1 MQKEAIP
8 IGILGEDLICQAK
21 SGMGKT
27 AVFVI
32 AVLHQLDMK
41 KADPLQCLVLAHT
54 RELAFQIHKEFE
66 RLGRY
71 IYGLRCELFLGGYPL
86 QPQRDCLK
94 NKPPHIAVGTPGRIL
109 DLVKSGHLNL
119 DKLRFFILDECDK
132 ILDNYGMDKLLFRNE
147 KGCSRHLLQN
157 QASKTSYD
165 VLSHLYS

>member
-1 MQKEAIP
+1 
-8 IGILGEDLICQAK
+8 
-21 SGMGKT
+21 MGKT

-41 KADPLQCLVLAHT
+41 KADPLQCLVMAHT

-71 IYGLRCELFLGGYPL
+71 IYGLRCELFLGGFPL
-86 QPQRDCLK
+86 QVQRDLLK

-119 DKLRFFILDECDK
+119 DKLRFFILDECDRM
-132 ILDNYGMDKLLFRNE
+132 LDNYGTGKQLIRYE
-147 KGCSRHLLQN
+147 KGYPRYFLQD
-157 QASKTSYD
+157 QASKTNYD
-165 VLSHLYS
+165 VLSHFYS